1 MPGPKTRL
9 TKTSAP
15 AVNNAQPKKRGSQ
28 KGTSATQHDD
38 DLPNNGQSTEES
50 PAQKQQKKRSH
61 QTAVI
66 PDNIEDAPPAKKG
79 RVVKDTAVAKG
90 HLVAEPVPR
99 PEATRLTRS
108 RKSTAAVGSTQ
119 DAPKRRWHPKEEI
132 AADKEK
138 IAASKEAKRQAME
151 ELIQK
156 GEEAKAFLVQMNI
169 DKEQMDAQMEK
180 ENPWRLSAVK
190 GKRRGKVEESGGES
204 FDEVPPGSDES
215 ESETLEII
223 VSVQGLNTIRFSS

>member
-1 MPGPKTRL
+1 
-9 TKTSAP
+9 
-15 AVNNAQPKKRGSQ
+15 
-28 KGTSATQHDD
+28 
-38 DLPNNGQSTEES
+38 
-50 PAQKQQKKRSH
+50 
-61 QTAVI
+61 
-66 PDNIEDAPPAKKG
+66 
-79 RVVKDTAVAKG
+79 
-90 HLVAEPVPR
+90 
-99 PEATRLTRS
+99 
-108 RKSTAAVGSTQ
+108 
-119 DAPKRRWHPKEEI
+119 
-132 AADKEK
+132 
-138 IAASKEAKRQAME
+138 ME